1 MAENGDMAIGLDFS
15 GSDWLGIG
23 DAVAGAAQ
31 GTAHCGARP
40 LSGSTAEYDKCNQ
53 MAVQAMSEQARA
65 AQDMNSKRQ
74 KVMIIG
80 LVVGA
85 LTLVVITVIIARR
98 RKNR

>member
-1 MAENGDMAIGLDFS
+1 
-15 GSDWLGIG
+15 
-23 DAVAGAAQ
+23 
-31 GTAHCGARP
+31 
-40 LSGSTAEYDKCNQ
+40 

-85 LTLVVITVIIARR
+85 LTLVVITVIISRR